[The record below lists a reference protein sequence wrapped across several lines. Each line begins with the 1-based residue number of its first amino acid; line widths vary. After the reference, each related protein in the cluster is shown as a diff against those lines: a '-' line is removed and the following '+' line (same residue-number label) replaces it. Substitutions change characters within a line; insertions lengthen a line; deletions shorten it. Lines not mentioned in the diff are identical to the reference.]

1 MPNESQPA
9 PKVSVYCITYN
20 HGPFIAQ
27 ALDSFLA
34 QETKF
39 EVEIVVGD
47 DGSQDDTQA
56 ILREYQTRF
65 PEKIRLLLS
74 EKNRGAIHNFID
86 VYHACRGEYMAT
98 CEGDDYWTDP
108 LKLQK
113 QADFLD
119 AHPDF
124 SMVFHNAEVRFD
136 NDEEP
141 PYHLNQAQKPV
152 VTIEDL
158 VGEKETWFMATA
170 SIMLRK
176 TFLPVL
182 PDWIRESKSG
192 DIPLN
197 ILLAQRG
204 PIGYLDEVMS
214 VYRRHGGGQS
224 NTDHRWLAEF
234 LYNRI
239 NMYERLDQATGGR
252 YRERF
257 RKTMAEFV
265 WHLPDT
271 VEYENRLWPRL
282 KYTLRALRYHPDA
295 YRQPWLDLIRDKIL
309 PPAWVAATR
318 RLRGLEK

>member
-1 MPNESQPA
+1 MPNETQPA

-34 QETKF
+34 QRTNF
-39 EVEIVVGD
+39 EFEIVVGD
-47 DGSQDDTQA
+47 DASHDDTQA
-56 ILREYQTRF
+56 ILLDYQRRF

-74 EKNRGAIHNFID
+74 ETNRGAIHNFID

-136 NDEEP
+136 HNEEP
-141 PYHLNQAQKPV
+141 PYYLNQNQKPI

-158 VGEKETWFMATA
+158 IGEKETWFMATA

-182 PDWIRESKSG
+182 PEWIRESKSG

-214 VYRRHGGGQS
+214 VYRKHGGGQS
-224 NTDHRWLAEF
+224 NTDHRWLADF

-239 NMYERLDQATGGR
+239 NMYERLDQATEGR
-252 YRERF
+252 YRNRF

-295 YRQPWLDLIRDKIL
+295 YRQPWLNLIRDKIL

-318 RLRGLEK
+318 RLRGLEN